1 MRRIHFDELT
11 STNDEAMHGEYP
23 HNTIITADCQSAGR
37 GQRGNRWESRKG
49 ENLTFSLVIEP
60 CHIPVTEQY
69 RISMMAALA
78 ASDAVRLFGLEC
90 RIKWSNDLYVG
101 DNKIGGILI
110 EHSLMGEMLTKSVV
124 GIGVNV
130 LQTDFPDQL
139 PNPTSIR
146 REGIDGCTPD
156 KLLEIL
162 VEKFEIRYRQSV
174 QTLHQDYMDRL
185 WRRNEMRS
193 YMDKDGEFIA
203 KIVEVDA
210 LTGMLTLLTESGQR
224 RSYWFKE
231 VEFLL

>member
-23 HNTIITADCQSAGR
+23 HNTIITADCQIAGR

-49 ENLTFSLVIEP
+49 ENLTFSLVLEP

-78 ASDAVRLFGLEC
+78 ASDAVRLFGLDC

-139 PNPTSIR
+139 PNPTSIQK
-146 REGIDGCTPD
+146 EGIDGCTPD
-156 KLLEIL
+156 KLLQIF
-162 VEKFEIRYRQSV
+162 VEKFKIRYRQSV

-193 YMDKDGEFIA
+193 YMDKDGEFVA
-203 KIVEVDA
+203 HIVEVDP
-210 LTGMLTLLTESGQR
+210 LTGMLTLLTESAQR